1 MSSMEEIK
9 SFIANVPD
17 FPKPG
22 ILFRDISP
30 LLAAPEAFRKVVA
43 AMTERVVA
51 AKAESLVAVE
61 SRGFLFAAPVAHE
74 AQIPL
79 VLVRKP
85 GKLPGA
91 LERVEYGLEYGSDVL
106 EMKSGALASGSRVVV
121 VDDVLA
127 TGGTAR
133 AASELVQKVGA
144 QVSGYLFLIE
154 LLGLQG
160 RSKLEDARV
169 EALVNY

>member
-1 MSSMEEIK
+1 MEEIK
-9 SFIANVPD
+9 RYIADIPD

-22 ILFRDISP
+22 IFFRDISP
-30 LLAAPEAFRKVVA
+30 LLAAPEAFRTVVR

-51 AKAESLVAVE
+51 ANVHGLVAIE

-79 VLVRKP
+79 ILARKP

-91 LERVEYGLEYGSDVL
+91 LERVEYGLEYGSDAL
-106 EMKSGALASGSRVVV
+106 EIKSGIIAPGSRIMV

-127 TGGTAR
+127 TGGTAQ
-133 AASELVQKVGA
+133 AASALVQKVGA
-144 QVSGYLFLIE
+144 TVAEYLFLVE
-154 LLGLQG
+154 LLGLNG
-160 RSKLEDARV
+160 REKLKDAAV
-169 EALVNY
+169 SSLVTY